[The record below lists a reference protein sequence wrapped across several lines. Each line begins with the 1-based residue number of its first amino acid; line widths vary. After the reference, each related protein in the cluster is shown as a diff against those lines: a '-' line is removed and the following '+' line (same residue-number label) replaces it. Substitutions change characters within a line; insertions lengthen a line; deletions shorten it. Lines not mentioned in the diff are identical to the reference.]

1 MNKTQQQLRANSR
14 LSKLAAIVEPPY
26 TTIWDCCCDHGL
38 LGMALLKDGYA
49 DEVIFVDIVEDI
61 LANLTTRLERSFPR
75 DQYSW
80 QVRCEDLK
88 NIVVP
93 AVNSQ
98 LFVIAG
104 VGPHQTIEF
113 INSLHASAP
122 DTPIDLLVC
131 SVHGSYSVRQALID
145 KGYKL
150 KNEQII
156 FENNRFYEAIYV
168 SKNADRAIADTG
180 SQMWQWSDPVHQD
193 YWHRVV
199 GHYRQKAKTEPMLYQ
214 PIIERYKLLRDS
226 ISHN

>member
-1 MNKTQQQLRANSR
+1 MPNTYTQIHIQ
-14 LSKLAAIVEPPY
+14 
-26 TTIWDCCCDHGL
+26 
-38 LGMALLKDGYA
+38 
-49 DEVIFVDIVEDI
+49 FV
-61 LANLTTRLERSFPR
+61 F
-75 DQYSW
+75 
-80 QVRCEDLK
+80 
-88 NIVVP
+88 
-93 AVNSQ
+93 AVK
-98 LFVIAG
+98 
-104 VGPHQTIEF
+104 
-113 INSLHASAP
+113 
-122 DTPIDLLVC
+122 
-131 SVHGSYSVRQALID
+131 YRQALID

-199 GHYRQKAKTEPMLYQ
+199 GHYRQKAKTEPMHYQ